1 MNEPFSITVKELA
14 ALGADGMPRQFIP
27 SCGLVYSSPATLS
40 YNSPGALGFG
50 VKRAALAIP
59 ESVMLLVA
67 PDCCGRNSTIL
78 SSSEGYSRR
87 MFYLRMDETDLVTG
101 RHLTMIP
108 EAVREICAVASPRPK
123 VVVICITCV
132 DALLGTDL
140 ERVCR
145 KATDETGVRVVPSY
159 MYALTREG
167 RKPPMTA
174 VRQTV
179 YSLLEKKPKQADMV
193 NLLGFFSQ
201 LDPAGELF
209 ALLKA
214 AGVKKINQIGTCTVL
229 DEYMEMGA
237 ANFNLVLYP
246 ESRFAADDLMK
257 RLDIPY
263 IELTRLYDIKKIR
276 KQYELFASAIGA
288 RFELDVFHKQAE
300 DALEAFRS
308 AHRTCSF
315 AVGQMINASPFE
327 LALSL
332 AQYGFTVPY
341 ILASPGADDFA
352 YMNRLA
358 GLSPETRVYPP
369 TDSSMMNFLP
379 VTDGIDI
386 AVGKDILPYFPG
398 AAPLP
403 WNSEMQP
410 FGFRAVSDFFTGCG
424 SALEGR
430 TSGGSK

>member
-1 MNEPFSITVKELA
+1 MGNEPFSITVKELA
-14 ALGADGMPRQFIP
+14 ACGFGGMPEEFIP

-50 VKRAALAIP
+50 VKRAALVIP

-78 SSSEGYSRR
+78 SANEGYSRR
-87 MFYLRMDETDLVTG
+87 MFYLRMSETDLVTG

-108 EAVREICAVASPRPK
+108 DAVREICGVAEPRPK
-123 VVVICITCV
+123 VVTICITCV

-145 KATDETGVRVVPSY
+145 KAEAETGVRVVPSY

-179 YSLLEKKPKQADMV
+179 YSLLEKRTKRPDMV
-193 NLLGFFSQ
+193 NLMGFFSQ
-201 LDPAGELF
+201 VAPSGELF
-209 ALLKA
+209 ELLHR
-214 AGVKKINQIGTCTVL
+214 AGVKDIRQVGTCRTL

-246 ESRFAADDLMK
+246 ESRFAADDLMN
-257 RLDIPY
+257 RLGIPY
-263 IELTRLYDIKKIR
+263 VELTRLYDIEKIGR
-276 KQYELFASAIGA
+276 QYALFASAIGV
-288 RFELDVFHKQAE
+288 RFELGAYREAAE
-300 DALEAFRS
+300 RALASFRS
-308 AHRTCSF
+308 GHTDCTF
-315 AVGQMINASPFE
+315 ALGQMINASPFE

-332 AQYGFTVPY
+332 AGYGFTVTH
-341 ILASPGADDFA
+341 ILATPAEEDFA
-352 YMNRLA
+352 YMKRLA
-358 GLSPETRVYPP
+358 ELSPETRIYAP
-369 TDSSMMNFLP
+369 TTPSMMNFAP
-379 VTDGIDI
+379 VADGVGI
-386 AVGKDILPYFPG
+386 AVGKDIAPYFPG
-398 AAPLP
+398 AAHVS

-410 FGFRAVSDFFTGCG
+410 FGFQAVADFFAACE
-424 SALEGR
+424 AAR
-430 TSGGSK
+430 

>member
-108 EAVREICAVASPRPK
+108 EAVREVCAVAVPRPK

-145 KATDETGVRVVPSY
+145 KAADETGVYIVPSY

-167 RKPPMTA
+167 RKPPMMA
-174 VRQTV
+174 VRQTI
-179 YSLLEKKPKQADMV
+179 YSLLEKKTKQADMV
-193 NLLGFFSQ
+193 NLLGFFSA
-201 LDPAGELF
+201 LEPESELF
-209 ALLKA
+209 ALLSS
-214 AGVKKINQIGTCTVL
+214 AGVKKINQAGTCRTL

-257 RLDIPY
+257 RLGIPY
-263 IELTRLYDIKKIR
+263 IELTRLYDIEKIR
-276 KQYELFASAIGA
+276 KQYELFSTAIGA
-288 RFELDVFHKQAE
+288 QFELDEYQRRAE
-300 DALEAFRS
+300 GALESFRS
-308 AHRTCSF
+308 AHSACSF
-315 AVGQMINASPFE
+315 AIGQMINASPFE

-332 AQYGFTVPY
+332 VHYGFTVRY
-341 ILASPGADDFA
+341 ILATPGADDFA

-358 GLSPETRVYPP
+358 ALSPETLVYPP
-369 TDSSMMNFLP
+369 TDSSMMNFVP
-379 VTDGIDI
+379 AADGIDI
-386 AVGKDILPYFPG
+386 AVGKDIVPYFPR
-398 AAPLP
+398 AAYMA
-403 WNSEMQP
+403 WNSELQP
-410 FGFRAVSDFFTGCG
+410 FGFRAVADFFTGCG
-424 SALEGR
+424 TVLKEIA
-430 TSGGSK
+430 SGGAK

>member
-1 MNEPFSITVKELA
+1 MANEPFSITVKELA
-14 ALGADGMPRQFIP
+14 SCGFAGMPEDFVP

-78 SSSEGYSRR
+78 SANEGYSRR
-87 MFYLRMDETDLVTG
+87 MFYLRMDETDLITG

-108 EAVREICAVASPRPK
+108 DAIREICSVAEPRPK
-123 VVVICITCV
+123 VVTICITCV

-145 KATDETGVRVVPSY
+145 KAGTETGVHVVPSY

-179 YSLLEKKPKQADMV
+179 YSLLEKRPKRSDMI
-193 NLLGFFSQ
+193 NLMGFFSQ
-201 LDPAGELF
+201 VAPSSELF
-209 ALLKA
+209 KLLHG
-214 AGVKKINQIGTCTVL
+214 AGVKNIKQIGTCGTL

-246 ESRFAADDLMK
+246 ESRYAADDLMK
-257 RLDIPY
+257 RLGIPY
-263 IELTRLYDIKKIR
+263 IELTRLYDIEKIGR
-276 KQYELFASAIGA
+276 QYTLFASALGVK
-288 RFELDVFHKQAE
+288 FEYGTSR
-300 DALEAFRS
+300 DAAMRALASFRTG
-308 AHRTCSF
+308 REKCTF
-315 AVGQMINASPFE
+315 ALGQMINASPFE

-332 AQYGFTVPY
+332 AGYGFPVTH
-341 ILASPGADDFA
+341 ILAAPAEEDFA
-352 YMNRLA
+352 YMKRLA
-358 GLSPETRVYPP
+358 ELSPETRVYAP
-369 TDSSMMNFLP
+369 TSPSMVNFTP
-379 VTDGIDI
+379 VTDGVDI
-386 AVGKDILPYFPG
+386 AVGKDIVPYFPC
-398 AAPLP
+398 AAHVS
-403 WNSEMQP
+403 WNSESQP
-410 FGFRAVSDFFTGCG
+410 FGFEAVADFFTACEA
-424 SALEGR
+424 AL
-430 TSGGSK
+430 